1 VVAAVAMAFVSVVLE
16 PELNSSI
23 ETIAAYA
30 TGLGGNAVIGIY
42 AVYGFFFG
50 DDDGDSGVFSAKNG
64 RAILATGAAMY
75 IAAGVLFLMLYNK
88 CNAATAYTRGGDCPL
103 REEFSY
109 NSLLLLLQTVGTLL
123 YLFGLVRPGK
133 EEEHGENRNTTV
145 VSLRGPNESSHSLFF
160 SACSNARLVLGIMRS
175 CQTIVSSAMTYRACA
190 RDVQS
195 RTFTTTATYDHRS
208 N

>member
-1 VVAAVAMAFVSVVLE
+1 VVAAVAMAFVSVVFE
-16 PELNSSI
+16 PESNSSI

-75 IAAGVLFLMLYNK
+75 IAAGVLFLVLYNK

-133 EEEHGENRNTTV
+133 EVEHGENGNPAV
-145 VSLRGPNESSHSLFF
+145 VSFRDQMKAAIHLFYRVRVF
-160 SACSNARLVLGIMRS
+160 RCPLGAWYAVL
-175 CQTIVSSAMTYRACA
+175 
-190 RDVQS
+190 
-195 RTFTTTATYDHRS
+195 
-208 N
+208 